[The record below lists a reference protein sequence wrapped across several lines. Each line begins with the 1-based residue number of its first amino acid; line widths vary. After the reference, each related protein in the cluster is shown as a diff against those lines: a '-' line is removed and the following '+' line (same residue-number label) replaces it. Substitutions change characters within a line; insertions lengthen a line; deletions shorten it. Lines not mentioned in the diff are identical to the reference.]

1 MSDAASRGTRVKW
14 IAFATVGGVLLGC
27 LILRK
32 HFHDKEHRLTH
43 TNPNVKRITLEIDK
57 MGSVPL
63 MPSELVVGSN
73 TVSLHGIYEPGGIDL
88 EVEPA
93 RNSIVDRNVV
103 TMADI
108 HSKLSDL
115 ERNARSDSATSRV
128 FAIEVEDLR
137 DNKEEL
143 QGVTIDFGQHNG
155 GTVARSGFAVFTRQH
170 SSVDPADLF
179 LTGAHELTHIFNIHH
194 NDWEP
199 GENRKY
205 DARTTIEGNSQPN
218 TVLWRLSASSIR
230 HLKEHRSEEVWPS
243 RASLSLG
250 TITSA
255 HCEGHQKTN
264 PKQQY
269 DIVDSETLAPLSGH
283 CQDDSSPLMPTVSLE
298 PTKNNAGGLSNNL
311 SLQLEIPKKSFVI
324 GDPVVVTVGLHNVGG
339 QKEEVNPLLNP
350 MFGFLDIEIKSPDAD
365 SFRPFLPPIVGDVRN
380 VHLRQLLPG
389 QSLHEEARI
398 FFNARGWSF
407 TTPGTYLMRAE
418 FSLDLEGKRTIV
430 SDIMKINLLAPKTAA
445 DKRAA
450 ELIMGDE
457 QGLILTMSGGD
468 HLTRGMDSLKEVI
481 AEVPSSAQAPA
492 VRLALGVDAL
502 NPPIDSVP
510 GNGGARLKDAER
522 YLVPLLS
529 AHLPPISVVDAEKEL
544 AAELWKQGFRDR
556 ARKIWEL
563 LNKYFAHQESVAALL
578 TDGLRSSPGGELN
591 IGPVAVL
598 PHWSRYTYP
607 LTIPV
612 GARYYVVRKGDTL
625 SGIAARFLGHRS
637 QWRQIH
643 RSNPYVTNPHLI
655 FPGDPLII
663 EVVVKEKEI
672 KSK

>member
-1 MSDAASRGTRVKW
+1 MVA
-14 IAFATVGGVLLGC
+14 GG
-27 LILRK
+27 
-32 HFHDKEHRLTH
+32 
-43 TNPNVKRITLEIDK
+43 NA
-57 MGSVPL
+57 
-63 MPSELVVGSN
+63 
-73 TVSLHGIYEPGGIDL
+73 VSLHGIYQPGGIDL
-88 EVEPA
+88 QVETA
-93 RNSIVDRNVV
+93 RNSIVDHSFV

-108 HSKLSDL
+108 HSILSDL
-115 ERNARSDSATSRV
+115 ERNSRSDAATSRI
-128 FAIEVEDLR
+128 FAVEVEDLK
-137 DNKEEL
+137 DNKDGL
-143 QGVTIDFGQHNG
+143 LGVTIDFGQHNG
-155 GTVARSGFAVFTRQH
+155 GTIARSGFAVFTHEH

-199 GENRKY
+199 GKGRTYE
-205 DARTTIEGNSQPN
+205 DHTTIEGSSLPT
-218 TVLWRLSASSIR
+218 TVLWRLSASSVR
-230 HLKEHRSEEVWPS
+230 HLKEHRNEEVWPS
-243 RASLSLG
+243 EQALSFG
-250 TITSA
+250 TITST

-269 DIVDSETLAPLSGH
+269 DIVDATTLAPLSGH
-283 CQDDSSPLMPTVSLE
+283 CQTDSHQPSSAVTLGLTEGVTSDSSST
-298 PTKNNAGGLSNNL
+298 L
-311 SLQLEIPKKSFVI
+311 SLQLELPKDSFVE
-324 GDPVVVTVGLHNVGG
+324 GDPVVLTVGLHNVGTRE
-339 QKEEVNPLLNP
+339 QAVNPLLNP
-350 MFGFLDIEIKSPDAD
+350 IFGFLDIEIKSPDSS
-365 SFRPFLPPIVGDVRN
+365 SFRPFLPAIVGDRRN
-380 VHLRQLLPG
+380 VHLTPLLPG

-398 FFNARGWSF
+398 FFNARGWGF
-407 TTPGTYLMRAE
+407 TTPGTYLVRAE

-430 SDIMKINLLAPKTAA
+430 SDIVKINLLEPKTAA

-450 ELIMGDE
+450 QLIMGDQ

-468 HLTRGMDSLKEVI
+468 HLTQGMDSLKEVI

-502 NPPIDSVP
+502 NPPIDSVL
-510 GNGGARLKDAER
+510 GNRGVRLKDAER
-522 YLVPLLS
+522 YLIPLLG

-556 ARKIWEL
+556 SRKIWESL
-563 LNKYFAHQESVAALL
+563 IKHFADQESVGALL
-578 TDGLRSSPGGELN
+578 GDGLRSSLEGELG
-591 IGPVAVL
+591 IGPLIVS

-637 QWRQIH
+637 LWRQIH
-643 RSNPYVTNPHLI
+643 RLNPYVTNPHLI

-663 EVVVKEKEI
+663 EVVVKEKET